1 MTTSMIYNILMAVQI
16 APETEHRLTEA
27 ARRQGI
33 SVDALLDQLL
43 VEEVAAPAHASDRIT
58 WPTYDLGEVGSL
70 HRRDIYDD
78 VP

>member
-1 MTTSMIYNILMAVQI
+1 MSIQI
-16 APETEHRLTEA
+16 APKTEERLTEA

-33 SVDALLDQLL
+33 SVDELLDQLL
-43 VEEVAAPAHASDRIT
+43 VEEVAAPLNPSGRLT
-58 WPTYDLGEVGSL
+58 LPTYDLGEVGPL

>member
-1 MTTSMIYNILMAVQI
+1 VRVYNIVMSIQI
-16 APETEHRLTEA
+16 APEAEHRLTEA

-43 VEEVAAPAHASDRIT
+43 VEEVAAPLRASDRLT
-58 WPTYDLGEVGSL
+58 LPTYDLGEVGSL